1 MLIGNRSPRQ
11 TRSRTCSLGVS
22 FVLLLS
28 LLGSISSTAETQSLN
43 DRFNYLS
50 THGNSSCST
59 AYMESISK
67 MPATA
72 RLQGSCCGPMDKTRY
87 AEQVEGLKEFAVIAE
102 IPPDPYD
109 IAAGLA
115 QKLIGYYDLA
125 LTAEEQKTYQF
136 AMENSEEKGPCCCQC
151 WRWKVLGGLAKYLI
165 RERQFAGKQVTE
177 IWNLTNGCGG
187 AG

>member
-1 MLIGNRSPRQ
+1 
-11 TRSRTCSLGVS
+11 
-22 FVLLLS
+22 
-28 LLGSISSTAETQSLN
+28 
-43 DRFNYLS
+43 
-50 THGNSSCST
+50 
-59 AYMESISK
+59 
-67 MPATA
+67 
-72 RLQGSCCGPMDKTRY
+72 MDKTRY